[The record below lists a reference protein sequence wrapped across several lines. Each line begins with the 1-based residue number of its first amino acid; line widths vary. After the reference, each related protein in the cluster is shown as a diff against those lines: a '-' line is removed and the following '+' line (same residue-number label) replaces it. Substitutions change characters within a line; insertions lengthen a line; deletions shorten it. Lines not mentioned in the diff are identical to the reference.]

1 MFWAWDYAQ
10 TVWLP
15 NSMCRHAEMG
25 VNCQVCA
32 AAAREP
38 DCTSLLHRVRCAL
51 VATDYR
57 LTSARCF
64 RVTLGLARRRLTC
77 RTGARRL
84 VATALAGVWGVGG
97 LPVSAADPG
106 ASQLWLAGP
115 VRAADKVGR
124 RQSLAT
130 TRQAASATDREYSH
144 DAVFWLRPLVAR
156 RSQPRVQLQA
166 MGLST

>member
-15 NSMCRHAEMG
+15 ISVCRHAEIG
-25 VNCQVCA
+25 VNCQVCTA
-32 AAAREP
+32 AACESN
-38 DCTSLLHRVRCAL
+38 CTSLLHRTRHAP
-51 VATDYR
+51 VATGYR

-64 RVTLGLARRRLTC
+64 GVTPGFARRRLTC
-77 RTGARRL
+77 RKRALRQGAK
-84 VATALAGVWGVGG
+84 ALAGVWGVGG

-144 DAVFWLRPLVAR
+144 DAFFLLRPLVAR